1 MKETIPAQPLLTS
14 HFVEVHG
21 HRMHFIDEGQG
32 EPILFLHGN
41 PTSSYLWRNI
51 IPYLSNQGRCV
62 APDLIG
68 MGKLDHPDL
77 DYSFFDH
84 VRYLEAL
91 IAELALTNITLV
103 LHDWGSALGLH
114 YAQQYETNVKALCLM
129 EFIRPMTW
137 DEWQEPAKSLFQA
150 FRTPQK
156 GWDLIVNQNA
166 FIEQVLPGSIVRS
179 LSDAE
184 MEQYRTPFANPS
196 DRRPLWQFPN
206 QLPIEG
212 EPAEI
217 VEVVE
222 KYHDWLLQT
231 PLPKLLF
238 WAIPGALIPPE
249 KVTWY
254 QQRLPNVKT
263 VHIGAGIHYLQEDNP
278 QLIGQE
284 LATWHASLA
293 SSK

>member
-1 MKETIPAQPLLTS
+1 MKEVIPAQACFTS

-21 HRMHFIDEGQG
+21 HRMHFVDEGQG
-32 EPILFLHGN
+32 DPILFLHGN
-41 PTSSYLWRNI
+41 PTSSYLWRNV
-51 IPYLSNQGRCV
+51 IPNLTHQGCCI

-68 MGKLDHPDL
+68 MGKSDHPDL

-84 VRYLEAL
+84 VHYLEAF

-114 YAQQYETNVKALCLM
+114 YAQRHETNVKALCLM
-129 EFIRPMTW
+129 EFIHPMTW
-137 DEWQEPAKSLFQA
+137 DDWQEPAKSLFQA
-150 FRTPQK
+150 FRTPQV

-166 FIEQVLPGSIVRS
+166 FIEQVLPGSIVRK

-184 MEQYRTPFANPS
+184 MEQYRAPFANPS
-196 DRRPLWQFPN
+196 DRKPLWQFPN

-212 EPAEI
+212 EPAEV

-222 KYHDWLLQT
+222 QYHDWLLQT

-238 WAIPGALIPPE
+238 WATPGALIPPE
-249 KVTWY
+249 KATWY
-254 QQRLPNVKT
+254 QQHLLHVKT

-278 QLIGQE
+278 QVIGQE
-284 LATWHASLA
+284 LATWYASLA
-293 SSK
+293 